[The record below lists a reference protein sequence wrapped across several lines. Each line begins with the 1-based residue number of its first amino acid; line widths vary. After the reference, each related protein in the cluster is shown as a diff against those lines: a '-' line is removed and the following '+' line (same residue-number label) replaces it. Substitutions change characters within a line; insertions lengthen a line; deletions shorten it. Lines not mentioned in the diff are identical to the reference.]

1 MKSLAQNV
9 QIQKVIKTVNNLRDT
24 MDQRVSIS
32 IGLGLAFAVIGYK
45 IFRNKGNDQ
54 QQSTQQTPE
63 VVEQEKQ
70 SQNSINSE
78 ENDIME
84 IEENKQLE
92 KQQQQQKQ
100 SEPKSKK
107 KQFIQK
113 INQKTK
119 KQFQTDNEMPAPK
132 LVIEKQNSLKQEKNA
147 DDKLFFQ
154 IYQKMNQ
161 EASNEDS

>member
-9 QIQKVIKTVNNLRDT
+9 QLQKVIKTVNDLRAT
-24 MDQRVSIS
+24 VDQRVQIS
-32 IGLGLAFAVIGYK
+32 IGVGLAFALIGYK
-45 IFRNKGNDQ
+45 IFRSKGNDQ
-54 QQSTQQTPE
+54 SSTQQTPE
-63 VVEQEKQ
+63 AVEQEKQ

-78 ENDIME
+78 ENDIIE

-100 SEPKSKK
+100 SEPKQKK
-107 KQFIQK
+107 KQLIQK
-113 INQKTK
+113 INKKTK

-132 LVIEKQNSLKQEKNA
+132 LVIEKQNSFKQEKNA

>member
-1 MKSLAQNV
+1 MKKIVQNV
-9 QIQKVIKTVNNLRDT
+9 QIQKVIKTVNDLRETIDK
-24 MDQRVSIS
+24 RISIS
-32 IGLGLAFAVIGYK
+32 LGLGITIAVIGFK
-45 IFRNKGNDQ
+45 LLRNKGDS
-54 QQSTQQTPE
+54 QQSPQQISE
-63 VVEQEKQ
+63 VVEKQ
-70 SQNSINSE
+70 SQNSNNSE
-78 ENDIME
+78 ENDIIE
-84 IEENKQLE
+84 IEENKQLG

-100 SEPKSKK
+100 SEPRQKK
-107 KQFIQK
+107 KQIIQK

-132 LVIEKQNSLKQEKNA
+132 ITLEKQNSIKQERNA

>member
-1 MKSLAQNV
+1 MKNLVQNV
-9 QIQKVIKTVNNLRDT
+9 QIQKVIKTINDLRET
-24 MDQRVSIS
+24 MDKRISIS
-32 IGLGLAFAVIGYK
+32 LGLGITIAVIGFK
-45 IFRNKGNDQ
+45 LLRNKGDN
-54 QQSTQQTPE
+54 QQSPQQTSE
-63 VVEQEKQ
+63 VVEKQ
-70 SQNSINSE
+70 SQNSNNSE
-78 ENDIME
+78 ENDIIE

-100 SEPKSKK
+100 SEPRQKK
-107 KQFIQK
+107 KQIIQK

-132 LVIEKQNSLKQEKNA
+132 IILEKQNSIKQERNA

-161 EASNEDS
+161 EVSNEDS